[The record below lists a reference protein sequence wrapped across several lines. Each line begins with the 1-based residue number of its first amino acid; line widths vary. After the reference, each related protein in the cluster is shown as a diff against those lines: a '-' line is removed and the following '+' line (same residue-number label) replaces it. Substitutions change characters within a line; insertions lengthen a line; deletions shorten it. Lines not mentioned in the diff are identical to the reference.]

1 MKIIISYYYNLK
13 INNTIFFFLLFYV
26 PSITLKNL
34 FDDITTVKVLK
45 PDSLLKVIVNPSGKS
60 TRLLF

>member
-1 MKIIISYYYNLK
+1 M
-13 INNTIFFFLLFYV
+13 FYV
-26 PSITLKNL
+26 PSITHKNL
-34 FDDITTVKVLK
+34 FDDVTTVKVLK